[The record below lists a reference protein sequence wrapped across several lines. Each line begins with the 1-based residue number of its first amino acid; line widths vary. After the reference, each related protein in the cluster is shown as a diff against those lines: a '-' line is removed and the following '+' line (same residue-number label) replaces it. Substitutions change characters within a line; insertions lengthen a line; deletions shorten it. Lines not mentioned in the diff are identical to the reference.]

1 MSDIREALSL
11 LVPGAIDIEHTPT
24 ADTQAREM
32 LMGALAAIRP
42 QWAAD
47 LLLAKYANDAGAR
60 RSVEIGLLYDM
71 SGWYVTKPGHK
82 AGTLQ
87 TLCAMAVTEHLSAPQ
102 CQHCKGTG
110 LDYQLID
117 SALSECACAACYG
130 RGRVEY
136 TDAER
141 AAMTGLDWLSWAA
154 PYGRLLMILR
164 RMEAAAVLAAG
175 ENLQAA

>member
-47 LLLAKYANDAGAR
+47 LLLAKYTDDAKAR

-71 SGWYVTKPGHK
+71 SGWYSTKPGHK

-87 TLCAMAVTEHLSAPQ
+87 SLCSMAVTEHLSAPL
-102 CQHCKGTG
+102 CPACKGTG
-110 LDYQLID
+110 SDYQMID
-117 SALSECACAACYG
+117 QAVTPCACAACYG
-130 RGRVEY
+130 RGRVDY

-141 AAMTGLDWLSWAA
+141 AALTRLEWVAWSA
-154 PYGRLLMILR
+154 PYGRLLVILR
-164 RMEAAAVLAAG
+164 RIEAAAVLAAG
-175 ENLQAA
+175 ENLRLA

>member
-1 MSDIREALSL
+1 MSSIREALSL
-11 LVPGAIDIEHTPT
+11 LVPGAIDLEHTPT
-24 ADTQAREM
+24 ADTRAREM

-47 LLLAKYANDAGAR
+47 LLLCKYANDESAR

-71 SGWYVTKPGHK
+71 SGWYTTKPGHK

-87 TLCAMAVTEHLSAPQ
+87 TLCAMAVTEHLSAPL
-102 CQHCKGTG
+102 CQACKGTG
-110 LDYQLID
+110 NDYQMID
-117 SALSECACAACYG
+117 QAVTPCACAACFG

-136 TDAER
+136 TDEER
-141 AAMTGLDWLSWAA
+141 AAMTGLDWVQWSA
-154 PYGRLLMILR
+154 PYGRLLLVLR
-164 RMEAAAVLAAG
+164 RMEAAAVADAS